1 MKKSFS
7 TKNQW
12 RLFLRYFAALLVAV
26 SIIAPMLWL
35 FLMSVSSST
44 DLARV
49 PLRWIPMQWDF
60 SRYLHLLTLEAG
72 QPGALFLHALGNSV
86 LVATG
91 ATLIS
96 LLLAIPAAFSFSRYP
111 GRDGWLYGSLA
122 IYMVPPVAF
131 VLPLYFILER
141 VSLLNTHLGLI
152 LVYCSMILPF
162 LTWMLKNQFD
172 ALPLDI
178 EQAARLDGLRY
189 WQVLLRITLPLAK
202 PALGASAM
210 FGWLLAWD
218 EFFYALLF
226 TNNIDAQTLPVT
238 IAGFTAGRATDD
250 GLIAAVGIL
259 AAVPPLFIALWL
271 QKTLVSGLT
280 SGGSKG

>member
-1 MKKSFS
+1 MKRKM
-7 TKNQW
+7 
-12 RLFLRYFAALLVAV
+12 RLLLRYGAALLLAT
-26 SIIAPMLWL
+26 SILAPMLWL
-35 FLMSVSSST
+35 FLMSVSSSA

-49 PLRWIPMQWDF
+49 PLEWLPRRWDF
-60 SRYLHLLTLEAG
+60 SRYAGLLSLQPG
-72 QPGALFLHALGNSV
+72 QPGALFLHALFNSL
-86 LVATG
+86 LVACG

-111 GRDGWLYGSLA
+111 GRDAWLFASLA
-122 IYMVPPVAF
+122 IYMVPQVAF
-131 VLPLYFILER
+131 VLPLYFILQQLT
-141 VSLLNTHLGLI
+141 LLNTHLGLV
-152 LVYCSMILPF
+152 LVYCSLILPF

-172 ALPLDI
+172 ALPIDI
-178 EQAARLDGLRY
+178 EQAARLDGLRQ
-189 WQVLLRITLPLAK
+189 WRVLLRITLPLAK
-202 PALGASAM
+202 PALGASAL

-226 TNNIDAQTLPVT
+226 TSNIQAQTLPVT

>member
-1 MKKSFS
+1 MKRK
-7 TKNQW
+7 
-12 RLFLRYFAALLVAV
+12 LRRIGLYAAAVLLGV
-26 SIIAPMLWL
+26 SILGPMLWL
-35 FLMSVSSST
+35 FLMSVSSNS
-44 DLARV
+44 DLARI
-49 PLRWIPMQWDF
+49 PLAWLPRQWDF
-60 SRYLHLLTLEAG
+60 SRYAALLSLQPG
-72 QPGALFLHALGNSV
+72 QPGELFLHALGNSL
-86 LVATG
+86 LVACF

-111 GRDGWLYGSLA
+111 GRDGWLMASLA
-122 IYMVPPVAF
+122 IYMVPPGAF
-131 VLPLYFILER
+131 VLPLYFVLQQLG
-141 VSLLNTHLGLI
+141 LLNTHLGLV
-152 LVYCSMILPF
+152 LVYCSLILPF

-172 ALPLDI
+172 ALPRDI
-178 EQAARLDGLRY
+178 EQAARLDGLRF

-202 PALGASAM
+202 PVLGASAL

-226 TNNIDAQTLPVT
+226 TSNISAQTLPVT

-259 AAVPPLFIALWL
+259 ASLPPLLIAIWL
-271 QKTLVSGLT
+271 QKSLVGGLA

>member
-1 MKKSFS
+1 MKKQ
-7 TKNQW
+7 T
-12 RLFLRYFAALLVAV
+12 RIVLRYLAALVLAV
-26 SIIAPMLWL
+26 TILAPMLWL
-35 FLMSVSSST
+35 FLMSVSSSS

-49 PLRWIPMQWDF
+49 PLKWLPDRWDF
-60 SRYLHLLTLEAG
+60 SRYLSLLTLEAG
-72 QPGALFLHALGNSV
+72 QPGALFLHALGNSL
-86 LVATG
+86 LVACG

-111 GRDGWLYGSLA
+111 GREGWLYGSLA

-131 VLPLYFILER
+131 VLPLYFILEQI
-141 VSLLNTHLGLI
+141 SLLNTHLGLI

>member
-1 MKKSFS
+1 MKRK
-7 TKNQW
+7 
-12 RLFLRYFAALLVAV
+12 LRVIFRYLAAALVA
-26 SIIAPMLWL
+26 ITILAPMLWL
-35 FLMSVSSST
+35 FLMSVSSGS
-44 DLARV
+44 DLSRI
-49 PLRWIPMQWDF
+49 PLQWLPRQWDF
-60 SRYLHLLTLEAG
+60 SRYASLLSLTPG
-72 QPGALFLHALGNSV
+72 QPGVLFLHALGNSI
-86 LVATG
+86 LVACG

-96 LLLAIPAAFSFSRYP
+96 LLLAVPAAFSFSRYP
-111 GRDGWLYGSLA
+111 GREGWLLASLA

-131 VLPLYFILER
+131 VLPLYFVLQQLD
-141 VSLLNTHLGLI
+141 LLNTHLGLV
-152 LVYCSMILPF
+152 LVYCSLILPF

-172 ALPLDI
+172 ALPVDI
-178 EQAARLDGLRY
+178 EQAARLDGLRF

-202 PALGASAM
+202 PLLGASAL

-226 TNNIDAQTLPVT
+226 TSNLNAQTLPVT

-259 AAVPPLFIALWL
+259 AALPPLLIAVWL
-271 QKTLVSGLT
+271 QKSLVSGLT

>member
-1 MKKSFS
+1 MKH
-7 TKNQW
+7 Q
-12 RLFLRYFAALLVAV
+12 LRRGLCYLAALLVAV
-26 SIIAPMLWL
+26 SILAPMLWL

-49 PLRWIPMQWDF
+49 PLRWIPTQWDF
-60 SRYLHLLTLEAG
+60 SRYLSLLTLQAG

-86 LVATG
+86 LVASG

-96 LLLAIPAAFSFSRYP
+96 LLLAIPAAYSFSRYA
-111 GRDGWLYGSLA
+111 GRDGWLYASLA

-131 VLPLYFILER
+131 VLPLYFILEQLG
-141 VSLLNTHLGLI
+141 LLNTHLGLI

>member
-1 MKKSFS
+1 MKRK
-7 TKNQW
+7 
-12 RLFLRYFAALLVAV
+12 LRRIGLYAAAVLLGV
-26 SIIAPMLWL
+26 SILGPMLWL
-35 FLMSVSSST
+35 FLMSVSSNS
-44 DLARV
+44 DLARI
-49 PLRWIPMQWDF
+49 PLAWLPRQWDF
-60 SRYLHLLTLEAG
+60 SRYAALLSLQPG
-72 QPGALFLHALGNSV
+72 QPGELFLHALGNSL
-86 LVATG
+86 LVACF

-111 GRDGWLYGSLA
+111 GRDGWLMASLA
-122 IYMVPPVAF
+122 IYMVPPMAF
-131 VLPLYFILER
+131 VLPLYFVLQQLG
-141 VSLLNTHLGLI
+141 LLNTHLGLV
-152 LVYCSMILPF
+152 LVYCSLILPF

-172 ALPLDI
+172 ALPRDI
-178 EQAARLDGLRY
+178 EQAARLDGLRF

-202 PALGASAM
+202 PVLGASAL

-226 TNNIDAQTLPVT
+226 TSNISAQTLPVT

-259 AAVPPLFIALWL
+259 ASLPPLLIAIWL
-271 QKTLVSGLT
+271 QKSLVGGLA

>member
-1 MKKSFS
+1 MMKRKM
-7 TKNQW
+7 
-12 RLFLRYFAALLVAV
+12 RLLLRYGAALLLAT
-26 SIIAPMLWL
+26 SILAPMLWL
-35 FLMSVSSST
+35 FLMSVSSSA

-49 PLRWIPMQWDF
+49 PLEWLPRRWDF
-60 SRYLHLLTLEAG
+60 SRYAGLLSLQPG
-72 QPGALFLHALGNSV
+72 QPGALFLHALFNSL
-86 LVATG
+86 LVACG

-96 LLLAIPAAFSFSRYP
+96 LLLAIPAAFGFSRYP
-111 GRDGWLYGSLA
+111 GRDAWLFASLA
-122 IYMVPPVAF
+122 IYMVPQVAF
-131 VLPLYFILER
+131 VLPLYFILQQLT
-141 VSLLNTHLGLI
+141 LLNTHLGLV
-152 LVYCSMILPF
+152 LVYCSLILPF

-172 ALPLDI
+172 ALPIDI
-178 EQAARLDGLRY
+178 EQAARLDGLRQ

-202 PALGASAM
+202 PALGASAL

-226 TNNIDAQTLPVT
+226 TSNIQAQTLPVT

>member
-1 MKKSFS
+1 
-7 TKNQW
+7 
-12 RLFLRYFAALLVAV
+12 
-26 SIIAPMLWL
+26 MLWL
-35 FLMSVSSST
+35 FLMSVSSAS
-44 DLARV
+44 DLARI
-49 PLRWIPMQWDF
+49 PLRWVPLHWDF
-60 SRYLHLLTLEAG
+60 SRYASLLTLKAG
-72 QPGALFLHALGNSV
+72 QPGALFLHALSNSL
-86 LVATG
+86 LVACG
-91 ATLIS
+91 ATIIS
-96 LLLAIPAAFSFSRYP
+96 LLLAIPAAYSFSRYP
-111 GRDGWLYGSLA
+111 GREGWLYGSLA

-131 VLPLYFILER
+131 VLPLYFILEQ
-141 VSLLNTHLGLI
+141 VSLLNTHLGLT

-259 AAVPPLFIALWL
+259 AAVPRSLLPCGCKKRWL
-271 QKTLVSGLT
+271 AA
-280 SGGSKG
+280 

>member
-1 MKKSFS
+1 MKRKL
-7 TKNQW
+7 
-12 RLFLRYFAALLVAV
+12 RVLFRYLAALLVAI
-26 SIIAPMLWL
+26 SILAPMLWL
-35 FLMSVSSST
+35 FLMSVSSGS
-44 DLARV
+44 DLTRI
-49 PLRWIPMQWDF
+49 PLQWLPRQWDF
-60 SRYLHLLTLEAG
+60 SRYASLLSLTPG
-72 QPGALFLHALGNSV
+72 QPGQLFLHALGNSI
-86 LVATG
+86 LVACG
-91 ATLIS
+91 ATLVS

-111 GRDGWLYGSLA
+111 GREGWLLASLA

-131 VLPLYFILER
+131 VLPLYFVLQQLD
-141 VSLLNTHLGLI
+141 LLNTHLGLV
-152 LVYCSMILPF
+152 LVYCSLILPF

-172 ALPLDI
+172 ALPVDI
-178 EQAARLDGLRY
+178 EQAARLDGLRF

-202 PALGASAM
+202 PLLGASAL

-226 TNNIDAQTLPVT
+226 TSNLNAQTLPVT

-259 AAVPPLFIALWL
+259 AALPPLLIAVWL
-271 QKTLVSGLT
+271 QKSLVSGLT

>member
-1 MKKSFS
+1 MKKQ
-7 TKNQW
+7 T
-12 RLFLRYFAALLVAV
+12 RIVLRYLAALVLAV
-26 SIIAPMLWL
+26 TILAPMLWL
-35 FLMSVSSST
+35 FLMSVSSGS

-49 PLRWIPMQWDF
+49 PLKWIPDRWDF
-60 SRYLHLLTLEAG
+60 SRYFSLLTLEAG
-72 QPGALFLHALGNSV
+72 QPGALFLHALGNSL
-86 LVATG
+86 LVACG

-111 GRDGWLYGSLA
+111 GREGWLYGSLA

-131 VLPLYFILER
+131 VLPLYFILEQI
-141 VSLLNTHLGLI
+141 SLLNTHLGLI

>member
-1 MKKSFS
+1 MKH
-7 TKNQW
+7 QL
-12 RLFLRYFAALLVAV
+12 RRGLRYLAALLVAV
-26 SIIAPMLWL
+26 SILAPMLWL

-44 DLARV
+44 DLARI
-49 PLRWIPMQWDF
+49 PLRWIPTQWDF
-60 SRYLHLLTLEAG
+60 SRYLSLLTLQAG

-86 LVATG
+86 LVASG

-96 LLLAIPAAFSFSRYP
+96 LLLAIPAAYSFSRYA
-111 GRDGWLYGSLA
+111 GRDGWLYASLA

-131 VLPLYFILER
+131 VLPLYFILEQLG
-141 VSLLNTHLGLI
+141 LLNTHLGLI

>member
-1 MKKSFS
+1 MKR
-7 TKNQW
+7 N
-12 RLFLRYFAALLVAV
+12 LRIIFRYIAALLVAAT
-26 SIIAPMLWL
+26 ILGPMLWL
-35 FLMSVSSST
+35 FIMSVSANT
-44 DLARV
+44 DLTRV
-49 PLRWIPMQWDF
+49 PLEWLPRQWDF
-60 SRYLHLLTLEAG
+60 SRYARLVSLQPG
-72 QPGALFLHALGNSV
+72 QPGELFLHALGNSV
-86 LVATG
+86 LVACG

-111 GRDGWLYGSLA
+111 GRDGWLFGSLA

-131 VLPLYFILER
+131 VLPLYFILQEI
-141 VSLLNTHLGLI
+141 SLLNTHMGLV
-152 LVYCSMILPF
+152 LVYCSLILPF

-172 ALPLDI
+172 TLPLDI
-178 EQAARLDGLRY
+178 EQAARLDGLRF

-202 PALGASAM
+202 PMLGASAL

-226 TNNIDAQTLPVT
+226 TSNISAQTLPVT

-259 AAVPPLFIALWL
+259 ASVPPLFIAIWL
-271 QKTLVSGLT
+271 QKSLVSGLT

>member
-1 MKKSFS
+1 
-7 TKNQW
+7 
-12 RLFLRYFAALLVAV
+12 
-26 SIIAPMLWL
+26 
-35 FLMSVSSST
+35 
-44 DLARV
+44 
-49 PLRWIPMQWDF
+49 
-60 SRYLHLLTLEAG
+60 
-72 QPGALFLHALGNSV
+72 
-86 LVATG
+86 
-91 ATLIS
+91 
-96 LLLAIPAAFSFSRYP
+96 
-111 GRDGWLYGSLA
+111 
-122 IYMVPPVAF
+122 
-131 VLPLYFILER
+131 
-141 VSLLNTHLGLI
+141 
-152 LVYCSMILPF
+152 MILPF

-172 ALPLDI
+172 ALPVDI
-178 EQAARLDGLRY
+178 EQASRLDGLRY

-259 AAVPPLFIALWL
+259 AAIPPLFIALWL